1 MTRPFRFFVA
11 LIVLTAGLFSQ
22 ANAQSSNLQYQ
33 VANMVEDQRLM
44 MEQMRGLLAEMD
56 EMRRENARLKNL
68 VEEFEATAARQ
79 SGNYATVAQ
88 VNELVRKT
96 AADLSARDEVVQ
108 RELTAMVNRELKKF
122 ANEVQKAVTSV
133 PTISQPDP
141 NVKTDFPKN
150 YPSTGVPYDVTQ
162 GDSLAG
168 IANKL
173 NSRVDWIQNANKI
186 SDPRLLQVGQRI
198 FVPQASE

>member
-1 MTRPFRFFVA
+1 MIRPAPFFASLVFAAVA
-11 LIVLTAGLFSQ
+11 LFSQ
-22 ANAQSSNLQYQ
+22 LNAQSTNLQSQ
-33 VANMVEDQRLM
+33 VANVVEDQRLM
-44 MEQMRGLLAEMD
+44 MEQMRGLLREMD
-56 EMRRENARLKNL
+56 DMRRENARLKSL
-68 VEEFEATAARQ
+68 VEEFEAKAARQ
-79 SGNYATVAQ
+79 SGDYATVAQ

-96 AADLSARDEVVQ
+96 AADLSARDEKMQ

-150 YPSTGVPYDVTQ
+150 FPSTGVPYDVTQ
-162 GDSLAG
+162 GDSLEG
-168 IANKL
+168 IAKKL

>member
-1 MTRPFRFFVA
+1 MIRFSRFFAAFVFAAVA
-11 LIVLTAGLFSQ
+11 LVSQ

-44 MEQMRGLLAEMD
+44 MEQMRGLLREMD
-56 EMRRENARLKNL
+56 EMRIENARLKTL
-68 VEEFEATAARQ
+68 VQDFETKAARQ

-108 RELTAMVNRELKKF
+108 RELTALVNRELAAFAKKV
-122 ANEVQKAVTSV
+122 NNIMGDIPVVQK
-133 PTISQPDP
+133 PDP
-141 NVKTDFPKN
+141 NVRTDFPQN
-150 YPSTGVPYDVTQ
+150 FPTNGVPYNVAP

-168 IANKL
+168 IAKKL

>member
-1 MTRPFRFFVA
+1 MIRFSRFFAAFVFATVA
-11 LIVLTAGLFSQ
+11 LVSQ

-44 MEQMRGLLAEMD
+44 MEQMRGLLSEMD
-56 EMRRENARLKNL
+56 EMRRENARLKAL
-68 VEEFEATAARQ
+68 VEEFEAKAIRQ
-79 SGNYATVAQ
+79 SGNYATVVQ

-96 AADLSARDEVVQ
+96 AADLSARDEAVQ
-108 RELTAMVNRELKKF
+108 RDLTALVNRELAAFAKKVND
-122 ANEVQKAVTSV
+122 AMAVV
-133 PTISQPDP
+133 PVVAKQDP
-141 NVKTDFPKN
+141 NVRTDFPQN
-150 YPSTGVPYDVTQ
+150 FPTAGVPYNVAP

-168 IANKL
+168 IAKKL